1 MSNAQISDNSLSI
14 KNVTKRLKKNI
25 QRNYIQKNNV

>member
-14 KNVTKRLKKNI
+14 TNVIKRLKKNI